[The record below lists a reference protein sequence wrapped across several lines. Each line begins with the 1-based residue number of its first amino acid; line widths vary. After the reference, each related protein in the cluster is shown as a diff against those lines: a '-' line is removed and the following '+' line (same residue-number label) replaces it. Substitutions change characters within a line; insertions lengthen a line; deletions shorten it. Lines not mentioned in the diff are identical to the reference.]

1 MITIQSVE
9 ACTISLPLERPVQIA
24 TRKIAGRF
32 YTLVRVRCTDG
43 STGIGICHSGTRYG
57 GLATIAVRELFRP
70 LLVGQ
75 DPHRT
80 EGLWDLMY
88 RDSLLNGR
96 SGAVMRALSAID
108 IALWDRNAR
117 SAGLPL
123 WRYLGAVSEG
133 TIPAYA
139 SGGYYG
145 RSGTP
150 EDMRS
155 EIEAY
160 VAAGFKAVKIKIGGA
175 PAVDLDR
182 VAIAREVLGPR
193 GTLMLDA
200 NNAWDNLPAALD
212 VLRPMLAHCPF
223 FIEEPFGPDDY
234 DNHAR
239 LADALSVPLAAGEL
253 VGGRWGH
260 RELMERAKIGVLQ
273 PDAAVCGGIT
283 EFRRI
288 AAAAA
293 VAGIPVAPHS
303 FQDIHA
309 HLVASTPNALFLEY
323 FTDETIVPIGRA
335 LTRRVK
341 VVDGQAVLPQ
351 EPGLGFD
358 FDEDLVSSHAV
369 DPWS

>member
-1 MITIQSVE
+1 MITIESVA
-9 ACTISLPLERPVQIA
+9 ACTINLPLANPVQIA
-24 TRKIAGRF
+24 TRRIAGRF
-32 YTLVRVRCTDG
+32 YTLVRVRCSDG
-43 STGIGICHSGTRYG
+43 SEGVGICHSGTRFG
-57 GLATIAVRELFRP
+57 GLATAAVREMFRP
-70 LLVGQ
+70 LLLGQ

-80 EGLWDLMY
+80 EGLWQAMY
-88 RDSLLNGR
+88 QDSLLNGR

-117 SAGLPL
+117 SASLPL

-133 TIPAYA
+133 TIPVYA

-150 EDMRS
+150 DDLRREM
-155 EIEAY
+155 EAY
-160 VAAGFKAVKIKIGGA
+160 VDAGFKAAKIKIGGA
-175 PAVDLDR
+175 PALDLAR
-182 VAIAREVLGPR
+182 VAAAREVLGDSR
-193 GTLMLDA
+193 QLMLDA
-200 NNAWDNLPAALD
+200 NNAWDNLPAALGA
-212 VLRPMLAHCPF
+212 LRPMLAYQPL
-223 FIEEPFGPDDY
+223 FIEEPFGPDDN

-239 LADALSVPLAAGEL
+239 LAAALPVPLATGEL
-253 VGGRWGH
+253 VAGRWGH
-260 RELMERAKIGVLQ
+260 RELMERAKITVLQ

-293 VAGIPVAPHS
+293 VAGISVAPHS

-323 FTDETIVPIGRA
+323 FTDETIVPIGIV

-341 VVDGQAVLPQ
+341 VTDGVAVLPQ

-358 FDEDLVSSHAV
+358 FDETVVSRHAV